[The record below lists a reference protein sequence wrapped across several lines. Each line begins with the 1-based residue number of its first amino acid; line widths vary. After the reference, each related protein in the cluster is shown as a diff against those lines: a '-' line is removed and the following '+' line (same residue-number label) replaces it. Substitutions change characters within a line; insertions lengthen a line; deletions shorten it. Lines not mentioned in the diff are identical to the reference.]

1 VAISA
6 IVNRL
11 IGSCSSAVINP
22 GLRKKQMYQP
32 LISITKDGFL
42 NGLTWTDYVAQMR
55 VNRER
60 IAELFEEI
68 GIASDVRQ
76 VFAQAVADR
85 GGQLYIAGLGE
96 DWCGDAVVVLP
107 LVARLA
113 AEVPGI
119 DLRLFV
125 RSANP
130 DLEDAYAEY
139 GITSIPIL
147 SFFDADW
154 REVGRW
160 VERSAAAQRRVD
172 AWMAARPEAQA
183 LQQSRDPKDRRAY
196 RALMKERLPEMIE
209 WYRAGLWEATLAEWR
224 SLPLFS

>member
-1 VAISA
+1 
-6 IVNRL
+6 
-11 IGSCSSAVINP
+11 
-22 GLRKKQMYQP
+22 MYLTSVP
-32 LISITKDGFL
+32 ITKDDFL
-42 NGLTWTDYVAQMR
+42 KGLNWTDYVSLMK

-60 IAELFEEI
+60 TTELFDEI
-68 GIASDVRQ
+68 NLSPDDRE
-76 VFAQAVADR
+76 VFARTVASY
-85 GGQLYIAGLGE
+85 GEQLHIVAMGE

-113 AEVPGI
+113 DEVPGI

-130 DLEDAYAEY
+130 DLEDAYAEQ
-139 GITSIPIL
+139 GITSIPSL

-183 LQQSRDPKDRRAY
+183 LQRSSDPKDRRAY

-209 WYRAGLWEATLAEWR
+209 WYRGGLWEATLEEWK
-224 SLPLFS
+224 SLLLTN

>member
-1 VAISA
+1 
-6 IVNRL
+6 
-11 IGSCSSAVINP
+11 
-22 GLRKKQMYQP
+22 MYQTP
-32 LISITKDGFL
+32 IPITKDSFL
-42 NGLTWTDYVAQMR
+42 NGLTWTDYVAQMK

-60 IAELFEEI
+60 ITELFEEI
-68 GIASDVRQ
+68 RLAPDDRQ
-76 VFAQAVADR
+76 IFAQAVADY
-85 GGQLYIAGLGE
+85 GGQLDITAMGE

-130 DLEDAYAEY
+130 DLKDAYAEH
-139 GITSIPIL
+139 GITSIPVL

-154 REVGRW
+154 RQVGHW

-172 AWMAARPEAQA
+172 AWMAALPGAQA
-183 LQQSRDPKDRRAY
+183 LQQSSDPKDRRAY
-196 RALMKERLPEMIE
+196 GALMKERLPEMIE
-209 WYRAGLWEATLAEWR
+209 WYRGGVWEATLEEWKTLLLV
-224 SLPLFS
+224 S